1 MYAKK
6 DEFRNHKYWINATDF
21 FKQPYFR
28 LEKCAK
34 IVNKLAR
41 GKDCDLLDVGCG
53 PATLAKLLQKN
64 INYYG
69 IDIAI
74 HDLEPN
80 LKEIDIAEDEIAFGN
95 RKFDI
100 VVAAGIFE
108 YLGGLQ
114 KEKFF
119 EIQRILNEEGKF
131 VVTYTNFNHC
141 HPAPYYLPYNYV
153 VPIIDFLHDLKMFF
167 RVDRWFP
174 SSHNWKQH
182 EPMDRR
188 KLLNRIQMNIFF
200 NIPIISPLFT
210 VNYFFICSLKK

>member
-6 DEFRNHKYWINATDF
+6 DEFRNHRYWINAADF

-28 LEKCAK
+28 LEKCVK

-74 HDLEPN
+74 HDPEPN
-80 LKEIDIAEDEIAFGN
+80 LKEIDITEDEIAFGN

-119 EIQRILNEEGKF
+119 DIVRILNKEG
-131 VVTYTNFNHC
+131 
-141 HPAPYYLPYNYV
+141 
-153 VPIIDFLHDLKMFF
+153 
-167 RVDRWFP
+167 
-174 SSHNWKQH
+174 
-182 EPMDRR
+182 
-188 KLLNRIQMNIFF
+188 
-200 NIPIISPLFT
+200 
-210 VNYFFICSLKK
+210 